1 MQRIMRN
8 SVNGHSFYISKPSES
23 TSSLRVFVEGLC
35 PAELFGYL
43 MSSFLI
49 LCSLETS
56 AIFRS
61 RLISVVGILRNQAVL
76 NPFTGQDVYRR
87 PKLAAFPMGRTC
99 ISVLTG
105 LAVSDTEKPRYL
117 VL

>member
-35 PAELFGYL
+35 PTELFGYL

-76 NPFTGQDVYRR
+76 NRPMQLFRLYCAHSHKIMNIDVNN
-87 PKLAAFPMGRTC
+87 LHHIILLLHICGSA
-99 ISVLTG
+99 
-105 LAVSDTEKPRYL
+105 
-117 VL
+117 

>member
-1 MQRIMRN
+1 MVFLVSRFPPS
-8 SVNGHSFYISKPSES
+8 SVMTDLIFLFFSFCIHVQIVYTYKLKLCHLKIRFM
-23 TSSLRVFVEGLC
+23 TSDHIDILILLKSMENNF
-35 PAELFGYL
+35 YL
-43 MSSFLI
+43 MRILI
-49 LCSLETS
+49 
-56 AIFRS
+56 I
-61 RLISVVGILRNQAVL
+61 